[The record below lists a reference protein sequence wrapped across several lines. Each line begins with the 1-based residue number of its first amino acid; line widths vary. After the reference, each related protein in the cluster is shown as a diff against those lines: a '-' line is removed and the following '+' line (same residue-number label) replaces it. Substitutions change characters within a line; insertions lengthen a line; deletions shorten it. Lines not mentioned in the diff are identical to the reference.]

1 MFEFNAECYGILQVH
16 PDQASRPRY
25 HVVDWSDTYFKKKLS
40 VIIVFLVNDGLF
52 EHFLMKI
59 SRLSRN
65 KRENENIQILFW
77 THVNVLFRTCYRMY
91 SYVKFKAFSF
101 FYQKIIEIHKRG
113 LVVSLGLPGLRTSP
127 CWTLVKDRNAEL
139 QHRSLSWHCK
149 QSVECSVAV
158 DANTMATSCTT
169 STLAT
174 LRKSYLLV
182 LAG

>member
-101 FYQKIIEIHKRG
+101 FYQKIIEIHKKG
-113 LVVSLGLPGLRTSP
+113 PGGFIGDKICSTIQQKSQDGDRFENGYRFSDHPIPTHMYILYR
-127 CWTLVKDRNAEL
+127 VK
-139 QHRSLSWHCK
+139 
-149 QSVECSVAV
+149 
-158 DANTMATSCTT
+158 
-169 STLAT
+169 
-174 LRKSYLLV
+174 
-182 LAG
+182 

>member
-52 EHFLMKI
+52 EHFLIKKTI
-59 SRLSRN
+59 IN
-65 KRENENIQILFW
+65 VEIRENENIQILFW

-101 FYQKIIEIHKRG
+101 FYQKIIEIHKKGPGGFIGSG
-113 LVVSLGLPGLRTSP
+113 LTFGENSSEEMCNRAL
-127 CWTLVKDRNAEL
+127 
-139 QHRSLSWHCK
+139 HR
-149 QSVECSVAV
+149 QYTCSH
-158 DANTMATSCTT
+158 TPTQ
-169 STLAT
+169 
-174 LRKSYLLV
+174 
-182 LAG
+182 